1 MSFLSERATSHGT
14 EKDATVAWVGATD
27 GSLFTGLEGWWSRW
41 PVAV

>member
-1 MSFLSERATSHGT
+1 MSFLSERTTSHGT

-27 GSLFTGLEGWWSRW
+27 GSLFTGLGGEVGRW